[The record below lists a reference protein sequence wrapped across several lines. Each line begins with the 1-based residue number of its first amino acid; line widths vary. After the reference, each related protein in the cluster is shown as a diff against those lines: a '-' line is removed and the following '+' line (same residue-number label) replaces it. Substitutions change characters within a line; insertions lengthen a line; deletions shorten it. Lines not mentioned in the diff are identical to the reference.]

1 MTNVGSSW
9 SKILPDLADS
19 TREMPM
25 ISAQRHGDFDDFEA
39 TVVVCERA
47 AA

>member
-9 SKILPDLADS
+9 SKIPFELGDS

-25 ISAQRHGDFDDFEA
+25 ISAQRDSAFDDLEA

-47 AA
+47 TA